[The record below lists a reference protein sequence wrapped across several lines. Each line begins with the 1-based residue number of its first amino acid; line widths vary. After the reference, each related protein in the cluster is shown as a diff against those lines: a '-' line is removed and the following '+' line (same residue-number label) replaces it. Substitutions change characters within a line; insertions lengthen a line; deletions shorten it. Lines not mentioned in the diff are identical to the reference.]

1 MNKPHPRLNL
11 SAHHGF
17 SLSELLVAVA
27 IIGILAGLMI
37 DAGLRDWRRERVNT
51 VVVELAG
58 WLESVRRAALKGSSC
73 QVSLTTTSGTLAG
86 GATLATAA
94 DVGSSDAASSAIS
107 NNCRSAQPFQLT
119 TLTANQ
125 AFRVGTRN
133 TSGSF
138 VFTPAGTLFPAPANG
153 NPLEIRIA
161 LADGD
166 DPQRCVQLDGLM
178 GLISVG
184 RVSNGSC
191 DTNNRF

>member
-1 MNKPHPRLNL
+1 MTRTSLPR
-11 SAHHGF
+11 GY
-17 SLSELLVAVA
+17 SLPELLVAVV
-27 IIGILAGLMI
+27 IIGILSALMI

-73 QVSLTTTSGTLAG
+73 QVTLTTTGGTLAG
-86 GATLATAA
+86 GATLANAA
-94 DVGSSDAASSAIS
+94 DVGSSDAAASAIA

-125 AFRVGTRN
+125 SFRVSTRN

-138 VFTPAGTLFPAPANG
+138 VFTPAGTLFPAPE
-153 NPLEIRIA
+153 PSSPIEIRIA

-184 RVSNGSC
+184 RVSGGSC
-191 DTNNRF
+191 LTDNRF